1 MTIIQYIQYIRFIL
15 LVLLLGPGLAHSQ
28 DSAVFD
34 AQQNAWKLY
43 YQDPETEQWVSKS
56 YIQQNAIKPS
66 IKSAVQASGSQY
78 VYHYRV
84 SNQRDAKQTIDVFR
98 IWGIPLVYAIPDL
111 PPVTANIRTDNDK
124 WTQQNWVQLTAK
136 EKFESSV
143 VKAPKGWS
151 AGLRVDEKEGQTSFV
166 WTPGL
171 KDTDPDGIAPGKTQD
186 RFTVIRQELPGVARA
201 KLTGSTE
208 EPWGLDNLP
217 ETPFWSQKIDEIQAL
232 DYVLVPVL
240 APVIP
245 VPSPYNGAELA
256 RRIKAHTQTWLK
268 YGHVSADVL
277 DRLNRQFDVLIPAL
291 EGNNKATVR
300 AAAIEMFKEV
310 FGHHRGLTHHKLGE
324 DDEDQAAEAL
334 PHRQEDRTG
343 TTASTV
349 GQPVTVDRVAARA
362 LAFNLM
368 YLLARMEKER

>member
-1 MTIIQYIQYIRFIL
+1 MTTIQYIRF
-15 LVLLLGPGLAHSQ
+15 VLLAWLLGSGLAHAQ

-43 YQDPETEQWVSKS
+43 YKDPETEQWVNKT
-56 YIQQNAIKPS
+56 YVARTAIQPS
-66 IKSAVQASGSQY
+66 IKTSVTGNGMPFT
-78 VYHYRV
+78 YHYTLR
-84 SNQRDAKQTIDVFR
+84 NQRGAQQNISVIR

-136 EKFESSV
+136 RNFESSV

-171 KDTDPDGIAPGKTQD
+171 KDTDPNGVEPGRSQSGFAVM
-186 RFTVIRQELPGVARA
+186 RPELPGVARTYL
-201 KLTGSTE
+201 KGSIE
-208 EPWGLDNLP
+208 EPWALDSLP
-217 ETPFWSQKIDEIQAL
+217 ETPFWTAKVDEIQEL

-240 APVIP
+240 APVIS

-256 RRIKAHTQTWLK
+256 RRMRAHTQTWLK

-277 DRLNRQFDVLIPAL
+277 GRLNRQFDALIPAL
-291 EGNNKATVR
+291 EGNNKVAAR

-310 FGHHRGLTHHKLGE
+310 FGHHRGLTHQKLDE

-334 PHRQEDRTG
+334 PRKQAGHTG
-343 TTASTV
+343 VAVNTAP
-349 GQPVTVDRVAARA
+349 QPVTVDRVAARA
-362 LAFNLM
+362 LAFNLV
-368 YLLARMEKER
+368 YLLARLEKER